1 LLLPNAKSIMIN
13 DFSLKTNTHLAII
26 GENGGGKTTLLDY
39 LVKSLKEKNKKI
51 FYLPKYINEF

>member
-1 LLLPNAKSIMIN
+1 MIN